1 MKTYF
6 SKFYA
11 KAFFPPHSNE
21 IVFETKVKLEVAI
34 VFHER
39 PEWSIVSCD
48 QDVSKTFKA
57 PSFHVALDV
66 KISSPLSP
74 L

>member
-1 MKTYF
+1 MQKHFFLHIRMKLF
-6 SKFYA
+6 LKLS
-11 KAFFPPHSNE
+11 
-21 IVFETKVKLEVAI
+21 KVKLEVAI

-74 L
+74 LWWQF